1 MTNTLKID
9 YTKHKIIMDRTFAKL
24 AENTSSP
31 EYEHLQKVRRD
42 YPDFK
47 VEQKSIRK
55 NPNKKTYCGLTYDY
69 MEGYI
74 LAHGTRDTAKEFYHM
89 REIAECQ
96 GKAFRYPVIK
106 SWFLD
111 KFPEIVQFGIVED
124 APTANSE
131 AKPQS
136 NELRVIQDK
145 TDESAGNQEESKAS

>member
-1 MTNTLKID
+1 MTNILKVD
-9 YTKHKIIMDRTFAKL
+9 FTKRKIIMDRIFAKL
-24 AENTSSP
+24 AKDTNSP
-31 EYEHLQKVRRD
+31 EYKHLQEVRRD

-47 VEQKSIRK
+47 VEQKRIRT
-55 NPNKKTYCGLTYDY
+55 NPNKKTYCGLSYDY

-74 LAHGTRDTAKEFYHM
+74 LSHGTRDTAKEFYRM

-124 APTANSE
+124 VSSPEVA
-131 AKPQS
+131 AKPQDNKLKVVENGTEETVS
-136 NELRVIQDK
+136 NQVE
-145 TDESAGNQEESKAS
+145 KAS